1 MKQPSLKS
9 VEREVIMTREQAKEQ
24 LIKLGIE
31 EPSAEQISS
40 YLNTVNGEV
49 AKEKTKN
56 ADLKDKASKVDEL
69 QAQLDAINEQNMSE
83 IEKANS
89 LLEKAN
95 SRIAELEMASKIKDL
110 KSTVANKFKVTIEQ
124 AEQIVKEDGS
134 LDYDLIGQIIAEK
147 ETTAAKAKEQ
157 ELFNKT
163 PNPQGAGG
171 GEPDNTP
178 DDVKNVEGISFA
190 GVGEGANKAQD
201 YYK

>member
-178 DDVKNVEGISFA
+178 DDVKNA
-190 GVGEGANKAQD
+190 AK
-201 YYK
+201 